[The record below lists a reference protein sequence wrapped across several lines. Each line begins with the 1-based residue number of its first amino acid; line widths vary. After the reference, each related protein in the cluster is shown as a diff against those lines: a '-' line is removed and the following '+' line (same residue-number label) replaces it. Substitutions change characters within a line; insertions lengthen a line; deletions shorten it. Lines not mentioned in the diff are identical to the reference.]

1 MGRSS
6 QQRLSQNSSQRTQME
21 VETQTVDVIRQITS
35 EQIDMYNGRKKR
47 SDMDKLRIGWRQ
59 YMKSFELLW
68 KRISSKWLL
77 NELNSLQVILFI
89 FFHNFQNFY
98 EFFDIDVIETN
109 FLGEF

>member
-1 MGRSS
+1 
-6 QQRLSQNSSQRTQME
+6 ME

-47 SDMDKLRIGWRQ
+47 SDMDKLRIVWRQ

-77 NELNSLQVILFI
+77 NELN
-89 FFHNFQNFY
+89 
-98 EFFDIDVIETN
+98 
-109 FLGEF
+109 